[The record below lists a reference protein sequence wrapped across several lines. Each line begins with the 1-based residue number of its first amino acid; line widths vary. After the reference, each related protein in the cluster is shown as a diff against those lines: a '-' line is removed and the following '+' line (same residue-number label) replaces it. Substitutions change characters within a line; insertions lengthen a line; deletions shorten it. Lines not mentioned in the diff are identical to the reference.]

1 MGIKLNTQGF
11 SKAIQDY
18 MLTTNKGVVEV
29 LNAKAFDVVA
39 RAMQFTPRTT
49 ADQLTREMRAVE
61 IVSNIK
67 NDVTFRKGQR
77 AGRLYN
83 RRKDK
88 FGNTKITIIKNFY
101 KNKPEVRYA
110 SSKTHPVPAG
120 FLIANY
126 RRKMRGKPGLG
137 GRAMGFYF
145 DRFIKAL
152 RSSAGYIRAG
162 WIPARNLFAP
172 YAKGK
177 EARQIGLSASK
188 QLSEDFKKGASSKLI
203 NQSGGIVAK
212 FSTYPVFRAFF
223 YNSARGAD
231 IIEKDKAPLQKAIS
245 FVENDMR
252 NYLTTYY
259 HNKAKAKG
267 L

>member
-1 MGIKLNTQGF
+1 
-11 SKAIQDY
+11 
-18 MLTTNKGVVEV
+18 MLTTNRGAVSV
-29 LNAKAFDVVA
+29 LNQKAFDVVA
-39 RAMQFTPRTT
+39 RAMEFTPKTT

-67 NDVTFRKGQR
+67 ADPFYKKSQSK
-77 AGRLYN
+77 GRLYN
-83 RRKDK
+83 KRKDK
-88 FGNTKITIIKNFY
+88 FGNTKITITKNFY

-110 SSKTHPVPAG
+110 SSKTHPVPLG

-126 RRKMRGKPGLG
+126 RRKMKGRPGLG
-137 GRAMGFYF
+137 GRAMGMYF

-152 RSSAGYIRAG
+152 RSSAGYIQAG

-172 YAKGK
+172 FAKGK
-177 EARQIGLSASK
+177 EARQVGLSASK
-188 QLSEDFKKGASSKLI
+188 QLSSDFKKGASSKLM
-203 NQSGGIVAK
+203 NQSGGIIAK

-231 IIEKDKAPLQKAIS
+231 IIEKDKAPLQRAIS

-259 HNKAKAKG
+259 QNIAKAKG

>member
-1 MGIKLNTQGF
+1 MGIRINTEGF
-11 SKAIQDY
+11 SRVIQDY
-18 MLTTNKGVVEV
+18 MLTTNRGVVEV
-29 LNAKAFDVVA
+29 LNAKAFDVIA

-67 NDVTFRKGQR
+67 ADPTFRKSQR

-83 RRKDK
+83 KRKDK
-88 FGNTKITIIKNFY
+88 FGNTKITITKNFY
-101 KNKPEVRYA
+101 KNKPELRYA
-110 SSKTHPVPAG
+110 ASKKQPVPVG

-126 RRKMRGKPGLG
+126 RRKMKGKPGLG

-162 WIPARNLFAP
+162 WIPALELFRP
-172 YAKGK
+172 FAKSR
-177 EARQIGLSASK
+177 EARQAGLVASS
-188 QLSEDFKKGASSKLI
+188 QINQDFKSGKSSKLM
-203 NQSGGIVAK
+203 NQSGGSLAK

-223 YNSARGAD
+223 YNSARGSD
-231 IIEKDKAPLQKAIS
+231 IIEKNNAPLQRAIS

-259 HNKAKAKG
+259 QNKAKAKG